1 MTYSWSFKFQFT
13 KFCVV
18 LACSVLWLFSLENMF
33 KELSSDVEN
42 FVTPDHGCLIGWAKQ
57 GLQIIWWFL
66 TKLLLMKYEIKKC
79 FIFLPHPS
87 SVSVLPEKARKPRNH
102 VFLLNCCMLLC
113 QQHLKCIRV
122 IGWLLLNH
130 SFICTLF
137 VSVHRPHM
145 GSGPVMYLGSFFS
158 ALSKSFACLL
168 NFFVYFFLAHFPF
181 HRPILFLGWMS

>member
-79 FIFLPHPS
+79 FLFVPHPS
-87 SVSVLPEKARKPRNH
+87 SVSVLPEKARKPRDH

-113 QQHLKCIRV
+113 QQHLKCIQV

-130 SFICTLF
+130 SYLHTVCLCSPASYGFWACNVPRFI
-137 VSVHRPHM
+137 
-145 GSGPVMYLGSFFS
+145 FS
-158 ALSKSFACLL
+158 ALSKSLACLL